1 MEELKGIPEEKRVYV
16 DESGCNE
23 YYGRTHGR
31 ALRGVKV
38 EDTRRGRKYAR
49 TNVIS
54 GYCNGE
60 ILAPKT
66 YTGTTNSALFEDWF
80 EFDLLSVVPC
90 GHTIMMDNAS
100 FHRKKVLRLIAEKYG
115 VNLLFLPAYSPDFN
129 PIEKFWAN
137 LKKWL
142 RKNVAIYPKLHTA
155 ILCFC
160 VRFCF

>member
-1 MEELKGIPEEKRVYV
+1 V

-38 EDTRRGRKYAR
+38 EDTKRGRKFAR

-54 GYCNGE
+54 AYCCNKT
-60 ILAPKT
+60 LAPKT
-66 YTGTTNSALFEDWF
+66 YKFTTNSVLFEDWF

-90 GHTIMMDNAS
+90 GHTVIMDNAT
-100 FHRKKVLRLIAEKYG
+100 FHRKKALHQIARRYG

-142 RKNVAIYPKLHTA
+142 EKNVARFASLQLA
-155 ILCFC
+155 IRAYC
-160 VRFCF
+160 VQFLF